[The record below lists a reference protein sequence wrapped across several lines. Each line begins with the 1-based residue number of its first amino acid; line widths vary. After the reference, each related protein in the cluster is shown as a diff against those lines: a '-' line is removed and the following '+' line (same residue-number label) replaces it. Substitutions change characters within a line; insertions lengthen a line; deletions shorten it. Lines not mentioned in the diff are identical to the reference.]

1 MSISVKGLLLLLLP
15 ITLFHNA
22 KSQDTIILITKER
35 VICTVTKIYTSRIE
49 YLNFGDTIKRTYYS
63 YNKTDVLMVR
73 YTGGKVDTFNFIT
86 QDSRSIDTNLIDLY
100 RQGYEAG
107 YTNYGV
113 SAENLAGVVAGLGN
127 FTIPY
132 VAIFIPVAYSVIK
145 VPAKKISDQRFIQ
158 NRSESYRK
166 GYLAGASK
174 RRRRAVWHSY
184 GITTGTCLVGIV
196 ALLTQLPDLWY

>member
-1 MSISVKGLLLLLLP
+1 MNIRVKRLFLLLLN
-15 ITLFHNA
+15 IALFHNA
-22 KSQDTIILITKER
+22 KSQDTIILINKER

-49 YLNFGDTIKRTYYS
+49 YLNFGDTTKRTYFSYS
-63 YNKTDVLMVR
+63 KSDVFMVR
-73 YTGGKVDTFNFIT
+73 YASGKVDTFNFIP
-86 QDSRSIDTNLIDLY
+86 QDSRYTDTNLIDFY
-100 RQGYEAG
+100 REGYEAG
-107 YTNYGV
+107 YTNYSV

-132 VAIFIPVAYSVIK
+132 VAIFIPVAYTVIQ

-158 NRSESYRK
+158 NRNESYRK

-184 GITTGTCLVGIV
+184 GITTGTCLVGLV
-196 ALLTQLPDLWY
+196 GLLTQVPGLW